1 MGNKPAYQAI
11 EIDEALDGVEF
22 ISKQE
27 EATLL
32 KNLTYF
38 DRRFDYRFGK
48 PLLYRNPNNFI
59 LAKIKHKFLDY
70 DTFLFYL
77 EKYQFRESLS
87 NNYLMKILFLY
98 TTRVLDLM
106 TQKYIINLVIQY
118 PYNDLK
124 NEINARIIDGQEFTE
139 YELMKILRAGV
150 SSLYYMQS
158 QGYGYQFV
166 LNQHSVCFFEKPN
179 GKQSVQILEFSNL
192 ENESFNAEPD
202 FNELYQSNC
211 RYLAII
217 LIEAGLLLNKM
228 LIYENVSEFFLL
240 RSLDDFSTKYKNNST
255 LVTIVDQFMRPNC
268 KLTLDQAYQM
278 VFDKRS
284 IESQRYIFENN
295 KIIINEKI
303 KRTSKIDA
311 EKLKLA
317 LLKKNSRS
325 MKQI

>member
-1 MGNKPAYQAI
+1 MGNRQTYQPV
-11 EIDEALDGVEF
+11 EIDEALDGIEF
-22 ISKQE
+22 ISKHD
-27 EATLL
+27 EAILL

-59 LAKIKHKFLDY
+59 LARIKHKFLDY

-98 TTRVLDLM
+98 TTRVVDIM
-106 TQKYIINLVIQY
+106 TNKYIINLVIQY

-158 QGYGYQFV
+158 QGYGYRFV

-179 GKQSVQILEFSNL
+179 GKQSVQMLEFSNL
-192 ENESFNAEPD
+192 EDESFNAEPD

-211 RYLAII
+211 RHLAII

-228 LIYENVSEFFLL
+228 LIYENVSEFSLL
-240 RSLDDFSTKYKNNST
+240 RSLDDFSTKYKNNSA

-268 KLTLDQAYQM
+268 KLSLEQAHLM

-284 IESQRYIFENN
+284 VESQRYIFENN
-295 KIIINEKI
+295 KIVINDKI
-303 KRTSKIDA
+303 KRTSKIDTD
-311 EKLKLA
+311 KLKMA
-317 LLKKNSRS
+317 LLKKNTRS
-325 MKQI
+325 TRQI